1 MTDYIPS
8 HYRFVSS
15 ITITA
20 GGTGYNNIPTVTI
33 SGGGGT
39 GATATATVFSGA
51 ITTITITNIGSGYT
65 STPTVTITPNA
76 LDTTATGATAAAIL
90 DAAQGTTLTETRNT
104 SYNVKNQIPEW
115 VRDDNPN
122 FVTFLEKYYA
132 FMDTNGNA
140 GAEILNYSNDIDYA
154 ETAFLE
160 KWRKALV
167 HDIPTT
173 TLVDKKFFYKRA
185 KDVYESKGSRRSIEL
200 FFRALY
206 GEEVTVEYP
215 GQYTLKPSDGV
226 YSVERALKLQET
238 VHGGGS
244 LEPLTLTGKKI
255 DIRYYETTGS
265 VTILKTLG
273 ATVKRV
279 EKNTYQTNG
288 LTLQRFE
295 LIVDFDTV
303 TTTVEGPGAGA
314 IANATISGGAV
325 TGITVN
331 NGGGGYH
338 AAPTVSIFHA
348 DGTGATAT
356 ASVTNGVITSI
367 AVTAGGSGYTS
378 APTIEL
384 ETDSHKSYVVD
395 DGAANEATDIYG
407 YLVRV
412 LTGVTFK
419 SYSGSASDAGF
430 KVGQIYLINETGDDG
445 RGYAVTGYFAE
456 DYTFKGGANDAYVR
470 ITSVT
475 TAGLPAT
482 FTVINPGSTFLNAST
497 DIPLVSPLGET
508 CTVTIATGYLFE
520 YEGKWKDDRG
530 KLSDVNVIQDNKRYQ
545 PYSYV
550 VKSNVAQTTWDRKL
564 RDTVHPAGMEVF
576 GDLIV
581 RSEILFNPEFIVET
595 TGTIFYKFIATD
607 VVNTS
612 EAIAKVIDYN
622 LATTTTTS
630 ENHGIAFTQGTHT
643 ESISASDQGN
653 QPYVED
659 GYWNDSTDGT
669 VADNYCLG
677 DEQFD
682 YSLGKGITDSV
693 SLSDSIATGASYN
706 RTFTDGA
713 SVTDVL
719 EVGHTRDFTE
729 TLTVTQAFVLHAQH
743 SKTEAVSISDVNT
756 IQLNKGVS
764 ETLSSS
770 DALDSINTSKEL
782 TNSLADITDVAAKA
796 LSKPA
801 VADSATATD
810 TGIGSIQDYVEPTY
824 LSEDYVGQG
833 WTFT

>member
-122 FVTFLEKYYA
+122 FVTFLAKYYA

-295 LIVDFDTV
+295 LIVDFDV
-303 TTTVEGPGAGA
+303 ATTDVIGPGAGA
-314 IANATISGGAV
+314 TATATISGGAV
-325 TGITVN
+325 TGFTIS
-331 NGGGGYH
+331 NGGGGYNS
-338 AAPTVSIFHA
+338 APAVSIFHDA
-348 DGTGATAT
+348 GTGAEGTAT
-356 ASVTNGVITSI
+356 VANGVITGINLVS
-367 AVTAGGSGYTS
+367 GGSGYTT
-378 APTIEL
+378 APTIEFDTEAL
-384 ETDSHKSYVVD
+384 KTYVVD
-395 DGAANEATDIYG
+395 DGAANNAADMYG
-407 YLVRV
+407 NLVRV
-412 LTGVTFK
+412 LTGVTYK
-419 SYSGSASDAGF
+419 AYSGSATDAGF

-445 RGYAVTGYFAE
+445 RGYAVTGYFAQ

-470 ITSVT
+470 VT
-475 TAGLPAT
+475 AIDTAGKPTA
-482 FTVINPGSTFLNAST
+482 FTVINPGSTFLNATT
-497 DIPLVSPLGET
+497 DILLTSPNGEQVQ
-508 CTVTIATGYLFE
+508 VTITTGYLFE

-545 PYSYV
+545 PYSYI
-550 VKSNVAQTTWDRKL
+550 VKSNVAQTTWDRTL

-576 GDLIV
+576 GDLII

-607 VVNTS
+607 LVSTS
-612 EAIAKVIDYN
+612 ETVAKVFATVYTDTGTTSDAPAIAF
-622 LATTTTTS
+622 S
-630 ENHGIAFTQGTHT
+630 QGTHT

-653 QPYVED
+653 QPYVTD

-682 YSLGKGITDSV
+682 WLLAKVATDSATT
-693 SLSDSIATGASYN
+693 SDSISTGVVYN
-706 RTFTDGA
+706 RTFADSPT
-713 SVTDVL
+713 V
-719 EVGHTRDFTE
+719 TE
-729 TLTVTQAFVLHAQH
+729 TFLVGQTREFSESLTAAQTFAVLTSITKTETVT
-743 SKTEAVSISDVNT
+743 VSDSDT
-756 IQLNKGVS
+756 LGINKGVS
-764 ETLSSS
+764 ETLNGS
-770 DALDSINTSKEL
+770 DALDSINTSKG
-782 TNSLADITDVAAKA
+782 ITDTGSITESVAQA

-801 VADSATATD
+801 VADTASATD
-810 TGIGSIQDYVEPTY
+810 VGIGSVQDYVDPTY
-824 LSEDYVGQG
+824 LSEDYVGIG
-833 WTFT
+833 WNIT